1 MANFIAAYNV
11 LIVNEGGYRNVSWD
25 LGGETYRGITRKYW
39 PSWSGWVWIDNYKSH
54 NGSIPAGRIFPDL
67 EPAVQEFYRNN
78 FWNKVHGDQIDNQQ
92 LANMVFDFT
101 VQSGGGPREINEAL
115 GLTGSTITSNTLKL
129 LNADP
134 VDAFNKIKAQ
144 RIAYYTSLNK
154 SGQISDNDI
163 KGVLA
168 RVMRLATPG
177 NIAIAS
183 TGLAVIGALLFFC
196 S

>member
-1 MANFIAAYNV
+1 
-11 LIVNEGGYRNVSWD
+11 E
-25 LGGETYRGITRKYW
+25 
-39 PSWSGWVWIDNYKSH
+39 
-54 NGSIPAGRIFPDL
+54 L
-67 EPAVQEFYRNN
+67 EPAVEEFYRNN
-78 FWNKVHGDQIDNQQ
+78 FWNKILGDQINNQQ
-92 LANMVFDFT
+92 VANMVFDFT

-144 RIAYYTSLNK
+144 RIAYYTSINK

-163 KGVLA
+163 NGVLA

-183 TGLAVIGALLFFC
+183 TGLAVIGAL
-196 S
+196 